1 MYDPGLSR
9 IVDRLRFD
17 LDDTAGPAVD
27 ADPDDEATIALLA
40 AEMLPDVT
48 YEGQLGHNG
57 NDYDRTLYAL
67 AKHLMLHF
75 ANEPQRMA
83 VAGKV
88 EADWTARFSAWRDIV
103 TRAAERAGATE
114 QQYSSGFRVLRTQ
127 RPTTLRG
134 DYNRR
139 ERS

>member
-1 MYDPGLSR
+1 MYDPALSR
-9 IVDRLRFD
+9 VVDRLRFD
-17 LDDTAGPAVD
+17 LDDTAGPAID
-27 ADPDDEATIALLA
+27 ATPGEETDALLL
-40 AEMLPDVT
+40 AEMLPDAT

-67 AKHLMLHF
+67 AKHLMLHY

-88 EADWTARFSAWRDIV
+88 EADWAARFSAWRDIV
-103 TRAAERAGATE
+103 TRAAARADTAE
-114 QQYSSGFRVLRTQ
+114 QQYSSGFRVLRTE

-134 DYNRR
+134 EYNRL
-139 ERS
+139 ER

>member
-1 MYDPGLSR
+1 MFDPALSR
-9 IVDRLRFD
+9 VIDRLRFD

-40 AEMLPDVT
+40 AEMLPDAT
-48 YEGQLGHNG
+48 YDGQLAHNG
-57 NDYDRTLYAL
+57 NDYDRALYAL
-67 AKHLMLHF
+67 AKYMMLHF

-103 TRAAERAGATE
+103 TRAGYRADVAE
-114 QQYSSGFRVLRTQ
+114 QQYSSGFRVLRTE

-134 DYNRR
+134 EYNRR
-139 ERS
+139 IR

>member
-9 IVDRLRFD
+9 VIDRLRFD

-27 ADPDDEATIALLA
+27 ADPEDEEAMIAALA
-40 AEMLPDVT
+40 AEMLPDAT

-57 NDYDRTLYAL
+57 NDYDQTLYAL
-67 AKHLMLHF
+67 AKYMMLHF

-103 TRAAERAGATE
+103 TRAGARAAASET
-114 QQYSSGFRVLRTQ
+114 QYSSGFRVLRVE

-134 DYNRR
+134 EYTRR
-139 ERS
+139 IR